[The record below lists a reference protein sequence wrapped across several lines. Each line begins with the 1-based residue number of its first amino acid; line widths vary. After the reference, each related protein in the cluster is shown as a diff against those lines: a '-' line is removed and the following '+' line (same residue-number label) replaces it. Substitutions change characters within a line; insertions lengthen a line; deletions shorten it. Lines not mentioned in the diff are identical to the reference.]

1 MRKVVVLM
9 LAVLMVMSVVALA
22 TPVNPP
28 TPVNLNQGLNF
39 VPGSASVWSGA
50 TTTNVPIQIYQ
61 WVLYEVFS
69 VSNGI
74 TQPGVQTLL
83 LANLGVYSNGGLSI
97 TFNWGSP
104 TNFTGG
110 LNGNSIFWWMANNGG
125 TNPTVTATYTGSDG
139 TNSNSLN
146 PTVSSGPLTITTS
159 PVRYWTSLTSLRD
172 SVGSNLTLGL
182 TQNVPPDANAGGFY
196 VPVNV
201 VISTTVTF

>member
-22 TPVNPP
+22 ATI
-28 TPVNLNQGLNF
+28 TTVNLNQGLNF
-39 VPGSASVWSGA
+39 VPGSASGWSGA

-61 WVLYEVFS
+61 WVLYEVFP
-69 VSNGI
+69 VSNVI
-74 TQPGVQTLL
+74 TQPGVQTLK
-83 LANLGVYSNGGLSI
+83 LANLGVYSNGALSI
-97 TFNWGSP
+97 TFNLGTPTPTYILSSGS
-104 TNFTGG
+104 F
-110 LNGNSIFWWMANNGG
+110 FWWMGSNGSI
-125 TNPTVTATYTGSDG
+125 NPTVTATYTGSDG

-159 PVRYWTSLTSLRD
+159 PVRYWTSLPS

-182 TQNVPPDANAGGFY
+182 TQNVPPDANAGGFS
-196 VPVNV
+196 VPVTV

>member
-22 TPVNPP
+22 ATI

-50 TTTNVPIQIYQ
+50 TTTNVSIQVYQ
-61 WVLYEVFS
+61 WVQYEVFP

-74 TQPGVQTLL
+74 TQPGVQTLK
-83 LANLGVYSNGGLSI
+83 LANLGVYSNGGLLI

-110 LNGNSIFWWMANNGG
+110 LNSNSTFWWMANNG
-125 TNPTVTATYTGSDG
+125 NIKPTVTATYDG
-139 TNSNSLN
+139 INSNSLN
-146 PTVSSGPLTITTS
+146 PNVSSGPLTLTTS
-159 PVRYWTSLTSLRD
+159 PVRYWTSLPS

-182 TQNVPPDANAGGFY
+182 TQNVPPDANAGGFS
-196 VPVNV
+196 VPVTV

>member
-39 VPGSASVWSGA
+39 VPGSASGWSGA

-61 WVLYEVFS
+61 WVLYEVFP
-69 VSNGI
+69 VSNVI
-74 TQPGVQTLL
+74 TQPGVQTLK

-97 TFNWGSP
+97 TFNLGKPTPTYILSSGS
-104 TNFTGG
+104 F
-110 LNGNSIFWWMANNGG
+110 FWWMRSNGSI
-125 TNPTVTATYTGSDG
+125 NPTVTATYTDSNG
-139 TNSNSLN
+139 NSHPHS
-146 PTVSSGPLTITTS
+146 TVSSGSLTLTTS
-159 PVRYWTSLTSLRD
+159 PVQYWTSLGD
-172 SVGSNLTLGL
+172 SVGPNLTLGL

>member
-22 TPVNPP
+22 ATI

-61 WVLYEVFS
+61 WVLYEVLP

-74 TQPGVQTLL
+74 TQPGVQTLK
-83 LANLGVYSNGGLSI
+83 LAKLGVYSNGGLLI

-110 LNGNSIFWWMANNGG
+110 LNGNSMFWWMGSNGSI
-125 TNPTVTATYTGSDG
+125 NPTVTATYTDSDG
-139 TNSNSLN
+139 NNYPHST
-146 PTVSSGPLTITTS
+146 TVSSGVSSGSLTLTTS
-159 PVRYWTSLTSLRD
+159 PVRYWLSLPN
-172 SVGSNLTLGL
+172 SVGPNLTLGL

>member
-22 TPVNPP
+22 ATI

-61 WVLYEVFS
+61 WVLYEVLP

-159 PVRYWTSLTSLRD
+159 PVRYWTSLPS

-182 TQNVPPDANAGGFY
+182 TQNVPPDANAGGFS
-196 VPVNV
+196 VPVTV

>member
-22 TPVNPP
+22 ATI

-50 TTTNVPIQIYQ
+50 TTTNVSIQVYQ
-61 WVLYEVFS
+61 WVQYEVFP

-74 TQPGVQTLL
+74 TQPGVQTLK
-83 LANLGVYSNGGLSI
+83 LANLGVYSNGGLLI

-110 LNGNSIFWWMANNGG
+110 LNENSMFWWMGSNGSI
-125 TNPTVTATYTGSDG
+125 NPTVTATYTGSDG

-159 PVRYWTSLTSLRD
+159 PVRYWTSLPS

-182 TQNVPPDANAGGFY
+182 TQNVPPDANAGGFS
-196 VPVNV
+196 VPVTV

>member
-22 TPVNPP
+22 ATI

-50 TTTNVPIQIYQ
+50 TTTNVSIQVYQ
-61 WVLYEVFS
+61 WVQYEVFP
-69 VSNGI
+69 VSNVI
-74 TQPGVQTLL
+74 TQPGVQTLK

-97 TFNWGSP
+97 TFNLGTPTSTYILSSGS
-104 TNFTGG
+104 F
-110 LNGNSIFWWMANNGG
+110 FWWMANNGG
-125 TNPTVTATYTGSDG
+125 INPTVTATYTD
-139 TNSNSLN
+139 SNGNHYPHS
-146 PTVSSGPLTITTS
+146 TVSSGPLTLTTS
-159 PVRYWTSLTSLRD
+159 PVQYWTSLPN
-172 SVGSNLTLGL
+172 SVGPNLTLGL

-196 VPVNV
+196 VPVTV

>member
-22 TPVNPP
+22 TSVNTP

-61 WVLYEVFS
+61 WVLYEVFP
-69 VSNGI
+69 VSNVI
-74 TQPGVQTLL
+74 TQPGVQTLK
-83 LANLGVYSNGGLSI
+83 LANLGVYSNGALSI
-97 TFNWGSP
+97 TFNLGTPKNTYILSSGS
-104 TNFTGG
+104 F
-110 LNGNSIFWWMANNGG
+110 FWWMESNDSI
-125 TNPTVTATYTGSDG
+125 NPTVTATYTDSDG
-139 TNSNSLN
+139 NNYPHS
-146 PTVSSGPLTITTS
+146 TVSSGSLTLTTS
-159 PVRYWTSLTSLRD
+159 PVKYWTSLPS

>member
-1 MRKVVVLM
+1 MRKVFVLM

-22 TPVNPP
+22 VSQLSTS
-28 TPVNLNQGLNF
+28 VNLNQGPNF
-39 VPGSASVWSGA
+39 VPGSASGWSGA
-50 TTTNVPIQIYQ
+50 TTTNVSIQVYQ
-61 WVLYEVFS
+61 WVQYEVFP

-74 TQPGVQTLL
+74 TQPGVQTLK
-83 LANLGVYSNGGLSI
+83 LANLGVYSNGGLLI

-110 LNGNSIFWWMANNGG
+110 LNENSMFWWMGSNGSI
-125 TNPTVTATYTGSDG
+125 NPTVTATYTGSDG

-159 PVRYWTSLTSLRD
+159 PVRYWTSLPS

-182 TQNVPPDANAGGFY
+182 TQNVPPDANAGGFS
-196 VPVNV
+196 VPVTV

>member
-1 MRKVVVLM
+1 MPNLRSHSPLVVLM

-22 TPVNPP
+22 ATI

-61 WVLYEVFS
+61 WVLYEVFP

-74 TQPGVQTLL
+74 TQPGVQTLK
-83 LANLGVYSNGGLSI
+83 LAKLGVYSNGGLLI

-110 LNGNSIFWWMANNGG
+110 LNGNSIFWWMANIGG
-125 TNPTVTATYTGSDG
+125 INPTVTATYTDSDG
-139 TNSNSLN
+139 NNYPHS
-146 PTVSSGPLTITTS
+146 TVSSGPLTLTTS
-159 PVRYWTSLTSLRD
+159 PVKNWTSLPS

-182 TQNVPPDANAGGFY
+182 TQNVPPDANAGGFS
-196 VPVNV
+196 VPVTV
-201 VISTTVTF
+201 VISTTVIF